1 MPYRRPLALGAVLL
15 AAVLL
20 AAAPAA
26 AQGQAGAAGNWT
38 APRTAAGHP
47 DLQGIWANDSATPLE
62 RPEGFENRPVLTEEE
77 FAAFQAR
84 AAELTSES
92 ADAGFLDEVFL
103 AAATGAEE
111 FETFCAGTGNYN
123 NFWLTERHF
132 ENRTSLVVDP
142 PNGRIPYKPETQQRL
157 AEELARFASA
167 EPAASWEEL
176 GLLTRCVTNGV
187 PNLLPG
193 YNTNYQI
200 VQTADHVLILQELMH
215 EARVIPL
222 DGRPHIESDIRQVLG
237 DSRGHWDGDTLVVT
251 TTNFTD
257 KTNIRGSSEHA
268 RLIERFTRVGPDT
281 LHYEFT
287 VEDDTRFSGSWTAL
301 IPMQKIAGPI
311 FEYACHEGNYGL
323 IGILAGARA
332 DEAAAAAG
340 R

>member
-1 MPYRRPLALGAVLL
+1 MAHRHPLALGAVLL

-26 AQGQAGAAGNWT
+26 AQGQAGAAGDWT

-62 RPEGFENRPVLTEEE
+62 RPQGFEDRPVLTEEE
-77 FAAFQAR
+77 FAEFQKR

-103 AAATGAEE
+103 AAAGGAEE
-111 FETFCAGTGNYN
+111 FETFCTGTGNYN

-132 ENRTSLVVDP
+132 ENRTSLVMDP
-142 PNGRIPYKPETQQRL
+142 PTGRVPYRPETQQLL
-157 AEELARFASA
+157 AEQLQRYASA

-176 GLLTRCVTNGV
+176 SLLTRCLTNGV

-222 DGRPHIESDIRQVLG
+222 DGRPHIASDIRQLLG

-257 KTNIRGSSEHA
+257 KTSIRGSSEHA

-332 DEAAAAAG
+332 DEAAAA